1 MRISDW
7 SSDVCSSDL
16 YAQAAAH
23 TDGGDE
29 ALQAATQRMLAR
41 GRQSAWSFAL
51 SDDQTSSYAWLL
63 GSTLRSN
70 CSTLSALLARGG
82 NDSDAELAMKLTRT
96 ITQARGAR
104 THWSNTQENVFCT
117 RALIDYADK
126 FEAVPLK
133 MTAQA
138 TLDAQPLG
146 SVQLAAGRSA
156 VIDKALDEIGRAHV

>member
-16 YAQAAAH
+16 ITVSGYGSAEMRAQVRATALAALAQRGELKAADLQRYQPQLPRMGLFGEALYEQAAAH

-41 GRQSAWSFAL
+41 GQQSAGSFAL

-70 CSTLSALLARGG
+70 CAALSALLARGG
-82 NDSDAELAMKLTRT
+82 NDSDAELAMKL
-96 ITQARGAR
+96 
-104 THWSNTQENVFCT
+104 
-117 RALIDYADK
+117 K
-126 FEAVPLK
+126 
-133 MTAQA
+133 
-138 TLDAQPLG
+138 
-146 SVQLAAGRSA
+146 
-156 VIDKALDEIGRAHV
+156 IGRAHV